1 MRALRGSFLLAFRL
15 AWRDLRGGL
24 KGFRIFIACIALG
37 VAAIVGVGSSARV
50 LSESIA
56 REGQRILG
64 GDVALSL
71 IHREA
76 SEEQV
81 AWMRSQGQV
90 SLIATTR
97 AVARLEAG
105 PSALVELK
113 AVEPTYPPLGALV
126 TEPAAPLS
134 SLLAQRDGVF
144 GLIAEDALMAR
155 LGLKIGDRLHLGT
168 LALELRAR
176 LVSEPDKL
184 AGGFSLGPRAI
195 ILQDALVRTDLIQ
208 PGSLIRWTYRITL
221 PGGGANAAASDER
234 VKSFE
239 AEAEKQFPDA
249 GWRVRS
255 RDNVSPQFT
264 RNLDRM
270 SQFLTLVGLTA
281 LIVGGVGVA
290 NAVRGYVD
298 RRTPDI
304 ATLKSLGATGGYVF
318 ASTLLEVMMATAAG
332 VAIGAVAGAAIPFA
346 VAAFAGPLIPI
357 PFSPEVYPGEA
368 LAGIL
373 FGFLTA
379 LSFSLVPLGR
389 THDIAVSALYRDRV
403 DALNQMPRTVY
414 LLMTACAAGALV
426 GSALL
431 LSNEKRLAL
440 TYLVATAGGFV
451 LLRLVGLLIVWLARK
466 APHARWTELRLAVAN
481 IHRPG
486 AVTYPVVLSLG
497 LGLALLVTLTMID
510 RNIRAQLQEGLP
522 GKTPSFFFVDVPSR
536 QAEEFEAF
544 VKKNAADATIER
556 VPFIRGRLVSVNG
569 TPAEEVKAKENAAW
583 VLEGDRGITYARD
596 VPAGSI
602 LAAGD
607 WWPADY
613 SGPPLVSMEADIAAG
628 IGVGI
633 GDSVTLNI
641 LGRDVTAKVANLRRV
656 NWRSM
661 GINFVFVFTPNTFAG
676 APHMFLATAAFP
688 DGGDTE
694 RELKLLQQVAQEFPT
709 VTTIRVKDTLEAV
722 ARITDQL
729 AFAIRGATSI
739 ALLAAVLVL
748 AGAIAAGQR
757 ARIYDAVVLKT
768 LGATRWRLMRS
779 YLIEYGILG
788 LATALFGILA
798 GAIAAY
804 AIVTRVMRLDYFV
817 WDWSSAAQAAAI
829 ALAITLILGLL
840 GTWRVLGQKPARRLR
855 DL

>member
-1 MRALRGSFLLAFRL
+1 MKQAHRSSSLAIRL

-37 VAAIVGVGSSARV
+37 VMAIVGVGSSARV

-76 SEEQV
+76 DESQQ
-81 AWMRSQGQV
+81 AWLRSQGQV
-90 SLIATTR
+90 STIATMR
-97 AVARLEAG
+97 AVSRLEDG
-105 PSALVELK
+105 KSALVELK
-113 AVEPTYPPLGALV
+113 AVEADYPPLGQVVLDPAGDLAALLG
-126 TEPAAPLS
+126 AK
-134 SLLAQRDGVF
+134 DGTF
-144 GLIAEDALMAR
+144 GFVAEDGLAAR
-155 LGLKIGDRLHLGT
+155 LGLKTGDRVYLGS
-168 LALELRAR
+168 LALEFRAR

-184 AGGFSLGPRAI
+184 AGGFSLAPRAI
-195 ILQDALVRTDLIQ
+195 ISQDALAQTGLIQ
-208 PGSLIRWTYRITL
+208 PGSLVRWTYRILL
-221 PGGGANAAASDER
+221 PGPQGAAASDER
-234 VKSFE
+234 VEQFG
-239 AEAEKQFPDA
+239 ADAEKLFPDA
-249 GWRVRS
+249 GWQVRT
-255 RDNVSPQFT
+255 RANVSPQFT

-304 ATLKSLGATGGYVF
+304 ATLKSLGATGRYVF
-318 ASTLLEVMMATAAG
+318 GATLLEVMMATAAG

-357 PFSPEVYPGEA
+357 PFSPEIYPGEA
-368 LAGIL
+368 LSGIL

-379 LSFSLVPLGR
+379 LTFSLIPLGR

-403 DALNQMPRTVY
+403 EALSRRPRVEY
-414 LLMTACAAGALV
+414 IVMTLCAAAALV

-431 LSNEKRLAL
+431 LSNEKRLTL
-440 TYLVATAGGFV
+440 TYLIATAGGFV
-451 LLRLVGLLIVWLARK
+451 LLRLVGLLVVWLARK
-466 APHARWTELRLAVAN
+466 APHAKWTELRLAVAN

-486 AVTYPVVLSLG
+486 SVTYAVVLSLG

-510 RNIRAQLQEGLP
+510 RNIRNQLQEGLP
-522 GKTPSFFFVDVPSR
+522 GQTPSFFFVDVPSC
-536 QAEEFEAF
+536 QADEFEAF
-544 VKKNAADATIER
+544 VKKNASDATIDR
-556 VPFIRGRLVSVNG
+556 VPFIRGRLVRVNE
-569 TPAEEVKAKENAAW
+569 TPAEQVNAKENAAW
-583 VLEGDRGITYARD
+583 VLEGDRGITYAAA
-596 VPAGSI
+596 VPAGST
-602 LAAGD
+602 LAEGD
-607 WWPADY
+607 WWATDY
-613 SGPPLVSMEADIAAG
+613 SGPPLVSMETDVAAG

-633 GDSVTLNI
+633 GDSVTLNVM
-641 LGRDVTAKVANLRRV
+641 GRNITAKVANLRRV

-661 GINFVFVFTPNTFAG
+661 GINFVFVFSPNTFAG
-676 APHMFLATAAFP
+676 APHMVLATAAFP
-688 DGGDTE
+688 DGGSTE
-694 RELKLLQQVAQEFPT
+694 RELALLQQVAQTFPT

-739 ALLAAVLVL
+739 ALLAAILVL

-768 LGATRWRLMRS
+768 LGATRWRLMQA
-779 YLIEYGILG
+779 YLIEYGLLG
-788 LATALFGILA
+788 LATAIFGVLA
-798 GAIAAY
+798 GAIAASV
-804 AIVTRVMRLDYFV
+804 IVTRVMRLDHFV
-817 WDWSSAAQAAAI
+817 WDWASAGQAAAI
-829 ALAITLILGLL
+829 ALGVTLTLGLL

>member
-1 MRALRGSFLLAFRL
+1 MKHSRRASLAIRL

-37 VAAIVGVGSSARV
+37 VMAIVGVGSSARV

-76 SEEQV
+76 DEEQ
-81 AWMRSQGQV
+81 AGWLRAQGKV
-90 SLIATTR
+90 SAIATLR
-97 AVARLEAG
+97 AVTRLEAG
-105 PSALVELK
+105 DSALVELK
-113 AVEPTYPPLGALV
+113 AVDAAYPPLGKVV
-126 TEPAAPLS
+126 TNPGGDLA
-134 SLLAQRDGVF
+134 SLLGARNGVF
-144 GLIAEDALMAR
+144 GIVAEDALMAR
-155 LGLKIGDRLHLGT
+155 LGLKPGARLYLGSM
-168 LALELRAR
+168 ALEFRAQ

-195 ILQDALVRTDLIQ
+195 ISQEALAQTGLIQ
-208 PGSLIRWTYRITL
+208 PGSLVRWTYRVLL
-221 PGGGANAAASDER
+221 PGDAASTAASDER
-234 VKSFE
+234 VDRFTSDV
-239 AEAEKQFPDA
+239 EKRFPDA
-249 GWRVRS
+249 GWQMRTRA
-255 RDNVSPQFT
+255 NVSPQFT
-264 RNLDRM
+264 RNLERM

-304 ATLKSLGATGGYVF
+304 ATLKSLGATGRYVF
-318 ASTLLEVMMATAAG
+318 AATLLEVMMATAAG
-332 VAIGAVAGAAIPFA
+332 VAIGAALGVAIPFA

-357 PFSPEVYPGEA
+357 PFSPELYPGEA
-368 LAGIL
+368 LSGIL

-379 LSFSLVPLGR
+379 LTFSLIPLGR
-389 THDIAVSALYRDRV
+389 THDLAVSALYRDRV
-403 DALNQMPRTVY
+403 EALSRRPRLEY
-414 LLMTACAAGALV
+414 LLMTALAAATLV

-431 LSNEKRLAL
+431 LSNERRLTL

-466 APHARWTELRLAVAN
+466 APHAKWTELRLAIAN

-486 AVTYPVVLSLG
+486 AVTYAVVLSLG

-510 RNIRAQLQEGLP
+510 RNIRTQLQEGLP
-522 GKTPSFFFVDVPSR
+522 GETPSFFFVDVPSR
-536 QAEEFEAF
+536 EAEAFEAF
-544 VKKNAADATIER
+544 VRSSAADANIER
-556 VPFIRGRLVSVNG
+556 VPFIRGRLVRVNE
-569 TPAEEVKAKENAAW
+569 TPAEQVKAKENAAW
-583 VLEGDRGITYARD
+583 VLEGDRGVTYSQI
-596 VPAGSI
+596 VPAGSTV
-602 LAAGD
+602 AEGE

-613 SGPPLVSMEADIAAG
+613 AGPPLVSMEADVAAG
-628 IGVGI
+628 IGVNI
-633 GDSVTLNI
+633 GDSVTLNVM
-641 LGRDVTAKVANLRRV
+641 GRNITAKVANLRRV

-661 GINFVFVFTPNTFAG
+661 GINFVFVFSPNTFAG
-676 APHMFLATAAFP
+676 APHMFMATAAFP
-688 DGGDTE
+688 DGGSNE
-694 RELKLLQQVAQEFPT
+694 RELSLLQKVAQAFPT
-709 VTTIRVKDTLEAV
+709 VTTIRVKDTLETV

-729 AFAIRGATSI
+729 AFAIRGATSV

-768 LGATRWRLMRS
+768 LGATRWRLMLA
-779 YLIEYGILG
+779 YLLEYGLLG
-788 LATALFGILA
+788 LSTAFFGILA
-798 GAIAAY
+798 GAIAAF
-804 AIVTRVMRLDYFV
+804 AIVTRVMRLDHFV
-817 WDWSSAAQAAAI
+817 WDWSGAAQAAGI
-829 ALAITLILGLL
+829 ALAITLTLGLA